1 MPEGDCLRRCAWP
14 GLLTPFS
21 IFNNGGLDLLRIAVR
36 VCVLKGR
43 GVVGG
48 GGEVCVCVEEIP
60 ALIRK
65 STSIYIRFNLT

>member
-1 MPEGDCLRRCAWP
+1 MPEGDCLRRRAWP

-43 GVVGG
+43 GVVGWVG
-48 GGEVCVCVEEIP
+48 RGVCVC
-60 ALIRK
+60 
-65 STSIYIRFNLT
+65 